1 MNMEVCQNPDILK
14 IIWFVWEVIKIA
26 FIIIPAIA
34 IVFVSIDLV
43 KNVIA
48 SNDANTSNNVRILIK
63 RILYLATIFFIPTIA
78 TFLMTFLG
86 NLGVN
91 YAKCL
96 DNANS
101 DYIEKREL
109 VLAKES
115 LAEAKKSGKL
125 SKILEAESAISKLKN
140 GTEKSSLQNEIETLK
155 QSTKEEIEKKIK
167 EREAAEEKEKQEKQ
181 KQYASDSSSD
191 EYKGGSNKTI
201 PIEEVN
207 FKIKKND
214 KGNLRYYVDGKVDKS
229 FTGRVIYKKKSYT
242 IKKGKVTEGPR
253 EIRVLFIGNSYSHY
267 PHNALQNNYLAQATE
282 DGYGSI
288 YCNNTT
294 KDGAKLIE
302 LVNLGIVKNELNNKQ
317 YDLIFFQEQSNT
329 GSEKGNLTTFKSGMK
344 AMKNLIKNSSK
355 NSDTNYY
362 FWILASKRD
371 QRKKQKYYKKYG
383 VEVATMYNVPYIDVG
398 TQFWNEI
405 DEKGL
410 DYKKEFADNI
420 HYSDKGFKRVG
431 RYLWEGSKADLADGI
446 IAKH

>member
-14 IIWFVWEVIKIA
+14 IIWFIWEVIKIA
-26 FIIIPAIA
+26 LYIIPAIA
-34 IVFVSIDLV
+34 IVITSIDIA

-48 SNDANTSNNVRILIK
+48 ANDENMSTNVRIMIK
-63 RILYLATIFFIPTIA
+63 RILYLATIFLIPTVA

-86 NLGVN
+86 NLGVS
-91 YAKCL
+91 YATCL

-125 SKILEAESAISKLKN
+125 TKILEAESKIDKLKN
-140 GTEKSSLQNEIETLK
+140 GTEKSSLLNEVKTLK
-155 QSTKEEIEKKIK
+155 QSAKEEIEKNIK
-167 EREAAEEKEKQEKQ
+167 AKEAQEEKERQEKQ
-181 KQYASDSSSD
+181 KQYASDSSSE
-191 EYKGGSNKTI
+191 EYKGGSNNTI

-229 FTGRVIYKKKSYT
+229 FSGRVIYKKKSYT
-242 IKKGKVTEGPR
+242 IKKGKVTDGPR
-253 EIRVLFIGNSYSHY
+253 ELRVLFIGNSYSHF
-267 PHNALQNNYLAQATE
+267 PGNALQNNYLAQASK

-288 YCNNTT
+288 YCNAVY
-294 KDGAKLIE
+294 KDGRTLIF
-302 LVNLGIVKNELNNKQ
+302 LSTYSPVVNELNTKQ

-344 AMKNLIKNSSK
+344 AMKKLIKNSSK
-355 NSDTNYY
+355 NSDTNFY

-383 VEVATMYNVPYIDVG
+383 VEVATLYNVPYIDVG
-398 TQFWNEI
+398 TQFWDEI
-405 DEKGL
+405 DAKGL
-410 DYKKEFADNI
+410 DYKKEFADDI
-420 HYSDKGFKRVG
+420 HYSAKGFKRVG
-431 RYLWEGSKADLADGI
+431 KYLWNGSKADLADGI